1 MRRDIETGLRSGD
14 QCSAVSH
21 MGIWQY
27 QELAMTEATG
37 NNEEEQEKGECIKED
52 TRAEYVEED
61 KRIQYMGEDRR
72 VQYMEEDK
80 GSRKD
85 LYKVM

>member
-1 MRRDIETGLRSGD
+1 MRPGTVH
-14 QCSAVSH
+14 Q
-21 MGIWQY
+21 
-27 QELAMTEATG
+27 
-37 NNEEEQEKGECIKED
+37 GEYIKED
-52 TRAEYVEED
+52 KRAAHVEKD